1 MKTTFHGKAY
11 KFGDNID
18 TDVIAP
24 AMTIS
29 FGHADKAEQQDVMIH
44 AFESIRPDFYKEVQP
59 GSILI
64 AGRNFG
70 FGSHREQATT
80 VIRDMG
86 FDILIADSV
95 ARLYQRNSIAIGFPV
110 LEVPNISDVVSEGD
124 ILDVDLEK
132 WVLTNCTTGKTID
145 IEPLSEMAIRIISAG
160 GIIGYMRQKLE
171 GENACRV

>member
-18 TDVIAP
+18 T
-24 AMTIS
+24 
-29 FGHADKAEQQDVMIH
+29 
-44 AFESIRPDFYKEVQP
+44 
-59 GSILI
+59 

-110 LEVPNISDVVSEGD
+110 LEVPNISDIVSEGD
-124 ILDVDLEK
+124 MLDVDLEK